1 MRDERSDVTSLS
13 DIVQVQVD
21 FTKPTSQLY
30 ELKRGVR
37 DQQALNKD
45 LQDQV
50 NKMRL

>member
-21 FTKPTSQLY
+21 FSKLTSQLY
-30 ELKRGVR
+30 DLKRGLR
-37 DQQALNKD
+37 DEKALNKD

-50 NKMRL
+50 NKLRN

>member
-1 MRDERSDVTSLS
+1 MRDERSEVTSLS
-13 DIVQVQVD
+13 DIVHVQVD
-21 FTKPTSQLY
+21 FTKLTSQLY

-50 NKMRL
+50 NILRN